1 MNKDVIDFIDEMRRL
16 TNESFWV
23 GEEYIAYGSKD
34 EIKTN
39 YRLLSTLNGFSVIEK
54 ETEQEL
60 IQVLPLIKRK
70 VFTLMEAKKIQE
82 RINVKLLNS
91 ENGDEL

>member
-1 MNKDVIDFIDEMRRL
+1 MNKDVIDFINEMRNL
-16 TNESFWV
+16 TNEIFWAGV
-23 GEEYIAYGSKD
+23 EHIAGFEN
-34 EIKTN
+34 EIKTT
-39 YRLLSTLNGFSVIEK
+39 YRLLSTLNGFNVIEK

-60 IQVLPLIKRK
+60 IQVLPLAKRK

-91 ENGDEL
+91 ENGDE

>member
-1 MNKDVIDFIDEMRRL
+1 MNKDVIDFINEMRNL

-23 GEEYIAYGSKD
+23 GVEYIAYGFKN

-39 YRLLSTLNGFSVIEK
+39 YKLLSTLSGFNSIEK

-60 IQVLPLIKRK
+60 IQVLPLVKRK
-70 VFTLMEAKKIQE
+70 VFTLMEARKIQE

-91 ENGDEL
+91 ENGDE

>member
-1 MNKDVIDFIDEMRRL
+1 MNKDVIDFIDEMRNL
-16 TNESFWV
+16 TNESFWITV
-23 GEEYIAYGSKD
+23 EHIAYGFKN
-34 EIKTN
+34 EIKTT
-39 YRLLSTLNGFSVIEK
+39 YRLLSTLNGFNVIEK

-60 IQVLPLIKRK
+60 IQVLPLVKRK

-91 ENGDEL
+91 ENSDE